1 MSAPGEHAEEI
12 RQPLGRWRFATSVV
26 DEQRAAVSVGGT
38 PVELDRSCYDVLL
51 TLLRHAGEVVT
62 KDELLEAGW
71 PGRVVSENSLAKT
84 VSRLRQAL
92 GADGEAIRV
101 VHGYGYRLTA
111 VVRHEASVQD
121 RISTSSSH
129 FLALQAGDA
138 LPLRPG
144 WRLGQPLGEGGAG
157 LIYLAVSTGG
167 AQVAVKFANSE
178 IGLSGL
184 KREIALHRYIMAST
198 GGLRNVAPLLSWNL
212 TQTPYFLEV
221 PYYADGNL
229 HDWAGTRGGLDSLPL
244 AERIAMC
251 AELCE
256 TVARLHELGV
266 LHKDLKPA
274 NLYPVSDANGTHL
287 VLADLGVAEATTA
300 LQMAG
305 LGLTFSLPL
314 NADGSSSPVGS
325 MLYVAPEVIAGEVG
339 TQHSDVYSLG
349 VILFQICVGDLRG
362 SLAPGWEQRIE
373 DSLLREDI
381 AAAAALRSEQR
392 PDARGLCVRLRE
404 LPVRRLARAAQL
416 QQDANLERQAKALV
430 AAQQRRRLLLT
441 LSGGLALG
449 LVGSLLMYW
458 QADVARKQAQKTSSE
473 KQAIVDFLANDLL
486 AQADP
491 YKTNRSDITLRAAI
505 DSAAGKVDRNFTNQP
520 DVALA
525 LHKTIANVYEGLGLY
540 QLASDQL
547 RHAQNDYAKSSEQI
561 PHISADLS
569 ISLCSTLRSA
579 GDFENAALACE
590 AGNQILRTLG
600 ESSDSANLITGKL
613 LFEQGRCKEALPEFE
628 SVQSS
633 PTSSN
638 TADARRM
645 RELISD
651 ASYFSALCLQELGRT
666 PAAQDKF
673 VQTIQIRRERFGA
686 KSPYLAWVL
695 SDYGNFLVE
704 QGQFVQA
711 GVALEESRD
720 IFANSLGEDDP
731 ERYVP
736 DVGFALI
743 RLYAHDWPSAIKL
756 LGPLH
761 AVKEKTLGATHLW
774 TLKTLSTLAWAKS
787 EVGSEE
793 EAAKDLDTAMALA
806 QPKFEAFGTRASF
819 LVDQWIRTSLAL
831 GRDDLVRSL
840 IKQQQG
846 LVSALEPHHMRAAML
861 PCYWAE
867 LLRHD
872 PASAQASV
880 VQLENQ
886 CRNELLIGLPAD
898 HPLVKDVDAMLAGAT
913 GKVRRSPGRP

>member
-1 MSAPGEHAEEI
+1 MNAPGEHAEAI

-26 DEQRAAVSVGGT
+26 DEQRAAVSVGGA
-38 PVELDRSCYDVLL
+38 PIELDRSCYDVLL

-84 VSRLRQAL
+84 VSRLRQTL

-101 VHGYGYRLTA
+101 VNGYGYRLTA
-111 VVRHEASVQD
+111 VVRHESSVQD
-121 RISTSSSH
+121 SISTTSSH
-129 FLALQAGDA
+129 FLALREGDA

-157 LIYLAVSTGG
+157 LIYLAVSTSG
-167 AQVAVKFANSE
+167 ARVAVKFASSE
-178 IGLSGL
+178 IGLYGL

-212 TQTPYFLEV
+212 TQTPYFLEM

-229 HDWAGTRGGLDSLPL
+229 HDWAGMRGGLDALPL
-244 AERIAMC
+244 AERVAMC
-251 AELCE
+251 ADLCE
-256 TVARLHELGV
+256 TVAKLHELGV

-300 LQMAG
+300 PQMVS

-314 NADGSSSPVGS
+314 NKYGSSSPVGS

-404 LPVRRLARAAQL
+404 LPVRRLARAAKL
-416 QQDANLERQAKALV
+416 RQDANLVRQAKALA
-430 AAQQRRRLLLT
+430 AAQQRRRLWLT
-441 LSGGLALG
+441 LSIGLALG

-458 QADVARKQAQKTSSE
+458 QADVARKQAQQTSTE

-491 YKTNRSDITLRAAI
+491 YKTNRSDMTVRAAV
-505 DSAAGKVDRNFTNQP
+505 DSAAGKVDRDFTSQP

-547 RHAQNDYAKSSEQI
+547 RHAQSDYAKSREKI
-561 PHISADLS
+561 PHISADIS

-579 GDFENAALACE
+579 GDFENAAVACE

-600 ESSDSANLITGKL
+600 EVSDSANLITGKL
-613 LFEQGRCKEALPEFE
+613 LFEQGRCKEALPKFE
-628 SVQSS
+628 SVQGS
-633 PTSSN
+633 PASSN

-666 PAAQDKF
+666 RAAQDKF
-673 VQTIQIRRERFGA
+673 IQTIRIRRERFGA
-686 KSPYLAWVL
+686 TSPYLAWVL

-711 GVALEESRD
+711 GIALQESRE

-736 DVGFALI
+736 DVGFALM

-756 LGPLH
+756 LQPLY
-761 AVKEKTLGATHLW
+761 AVKEKSLGARHLW
-774 TLKTLSTLAWAKS
+774 TLKTLSSLAWANA
-787 EVGSEE
+787 EAGFRQA
-793 EAAKDLDTAMALA
+793 AAKDLDTAMALA
-806 QPKFEAFGTRASF
+806 KPQLAAFGTRSTI
-819 LVDQWIRTSLAL
+819 LIDHWIRAALAL
-831 GRDDLVRSL
+831 GRDDLARAL
-840 IKQQQG
+840 IGQQQG
-846 LVSALEPHHMRAAML
+846 LLNTFDAHHPRAAML
-861 PCYWAE
+861 HCYKAE
-867 LLRHD
+867 LL
-872 PASAQASV
+872 QAGSSREQAAV
-880 VQLENQ
+880 FDENQ
-886 CRNELLIGLPAD
+886 QCRAELLTTLPSD
-898 HPLVKDVDAMLAGAT
+898 HPFVKDVDAKLANAAET
-913 GKVRRSPGRP
+913 HAK